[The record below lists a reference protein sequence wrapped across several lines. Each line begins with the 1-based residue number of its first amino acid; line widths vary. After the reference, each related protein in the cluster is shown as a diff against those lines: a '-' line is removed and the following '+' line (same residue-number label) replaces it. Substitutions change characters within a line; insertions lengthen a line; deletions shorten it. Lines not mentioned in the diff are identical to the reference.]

1 MKTMISF
8 SETWY
13 CFLFRVKRRS
23 EVMVNKGF
31 SARNECPEL
40 KLPKFQFI
48 STFNET
54 TAYDPLP
61 HEYIHSKDDF
71 RVPDQSIISLLKSF
85 CLSNRLK
92 QQLEKQQ
99 IIYLTENIL
108 RSSVD
113 HSLDHNRWKYTPTV
127 QKNSKQFKIVS
138 SCLSTCLLKIPW
150 KILQTLLV
158 FCIHLIVLI

>member
-1 MKTMISF
+1 
-8 SETWY
+8 
-13 CFLFRVKRRS
+13 
-23 EVMVNKGF
+23 MVNKGF
-31 SARNECPEL
+31 SARNKCPEL

-113 HSLDHNRWKYTPTV
+113 HSNYEFLVDENTLPRCT
-127 QKNSKQFKIVS
+127 QIRNSSKLFRAVS
-138 SCLSTCLLKIPW
+138 RLAC
-150 KILQTLLV
+150 
-158 FCIHLIVLI
+158 

>member
-1 MKTMISF
+1 MKAMISF

-113 HSLDHNRWKYTPTV
+113 HSNYE
-127 QKNSKQFKIVS
+127 
-138 SCLSTCLLKIPW
+138 
-150 KILQTLLV
+150 LLV
-158 FCIHLIVLI
+158 DENTLPRCTQIRNSSKLFRAVSRLACWRYHGRYFKRYLCFVFIW